1 MIMDLRLDGQ
11 IAVVTGSSVGIGRSV
26 ARLYGQAGARV
37 VVNSRDHDRARAVAG
52 ELAAEGIDALP
63 IAADVGDAAEIA
75 RLFATLDERW
85 GAPDILVNNAGTSM
99 IGPSETLPLESWQR
113 TIDLNLT
120 GAFLCAQEAA
130 RRMIPRGHG
139 VIINISSVLGE
150 LGLPKRAAYCASKH
164 GLNGLTK
171 VLATEWAPHGIRVHS
186 INPAYIDTTMD
197 TDDQVSGDYTR
208 ADINRRTPLGRY
220 GSADEVANA
229 ALFLA
234 SDASSYMTGSRIDVD
249 GGWLAYGGW

>member
-11 IAVVTGSSVGIGRSV
+11 IAVVTGSSVGIGRSI

-75 RLFATLDERW
+75 RLFATVDERW
-85 GAPDILVNNAGTSM
+85 GAPDIIVNNAGTSM

-130 RRMIPRGHG
+130 RRMIPRGRG

-171 VLATEWAPHGIRVHS
+171 VLATEWGPTVSECTASTRPTSTPRWTRTIRSV
-186 INPAYIDTTMD
+186 AT
-197 TDDQVSGDYTR
+197 TR
-208 ADINRRTPLGRY
+208 APTSTAARRWAATAAPRRSPTPR
-220 GSADEVANA
+220 
-229 ALFLA
+229 
-234 SDASSYMTGSRIDVD
+234 SSWPATPVRT
-249 GGWLAYGGW
+249 